1 MHACSATKSNPLAYA
16 GAQAYNA
23 EFLYEMEMEG
33 ESPYPDTSGSGFE
46 DEANSWTYVIRA
58 VRAGQSKLAEL
69 QQALPRR
76 CRLTNSGHHRGH
88 MRPWGE
94 AATELPAWHVWKA
107 DLFRDMDGGLN
118 TLRGAS
124 PGFTRRMLSP
134 SLPCWRTAGC
144 GPRTA

>member
-1 MHACSATKSNPLAYA
+1 
-16 GAQAYNA
+16 
-23 EFLYEMEMEG
+23 MEMEG
-33 ESPYPDTSGSGFE
+33 ETPYPDTSGSGFE
-46 DEANSWTYVIRA
+46 DEAHHWSHGVSRA
-58 VRAGQSKLAEL
+58 VRVGQSKLAEL

-124 PGFTRRMLSP
+124 PGLHKAHALSF
-134 SLPCWRTAGC
+134 SALLAHCC
-144 GPRTA
+144 GPCTA

>member
-1 MHACSATKSNPLAYA
+1 
-16 GAQAYNA
+16 
-23 EFLYEMEMEG
+23 MEMEG
-33 ESPYPDTSGSGFE
+33 ETPYPDTSGSGFE

-118 TLRGAS
+118 TLRGA
-124 PGFTRRMLSP
+124 
-134 SLPCWRTAGC
+134 
-144 GPRTA
+144 

>member
-33 ESPYPDTSGSGFE
+33 ETPYPDTSGSGFE

-88 MRPWGE
+88 LKQWGE
-94 AATELPAWHVWKA
+94 PATELPAWHVWKA
-107 DLFRDMDGGLN
+107 DLFREMDGGLN